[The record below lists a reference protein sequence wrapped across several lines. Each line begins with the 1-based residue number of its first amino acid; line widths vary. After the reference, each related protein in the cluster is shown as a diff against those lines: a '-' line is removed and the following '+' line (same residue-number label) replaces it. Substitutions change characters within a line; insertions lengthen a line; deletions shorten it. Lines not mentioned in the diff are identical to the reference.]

1 MDFFPIASLREQFPF
16 RNKKEN
22 NKAGQYS
29 EDAIMVFSIPILK
42 TSFPINNPKF
52 KIDSNWTG

>member
-52 KIDSNWTG
+52 KIDSN